1 MSSKTGVID
10 SQLDLLSDCL
20 EDFCTKHNLEFMS
33 ADDILYGSS
42 DNELSNYQKDWLR
55 NYISIWD
62 TIANLWGLTMLETF
76 TEFADYVWEFYS
88 PKSDLYPIK
97 GLTIEDVFQA
107 IFTYKQRLLKVS
119 YNNPEY
125 VAAYGNN
132 YSWGYGDSLDRER
145 VRAIIF
151 EQPQF
156 SWSS

>member
-1 MSSKTGVID
+1 
-10 SQLDLLSDCL
+10 
-20 EDFCTKHNLEFMS
+20 
-33 ADDILYGSS
+33 
-42 DNELSNYQKDWLR
+42 
-55 NYISIWD
+55 
-62 TIANLWGLTMLETF
+62 MLETF

-125 VAAYGNN
+125 VFAYGNN

-145 VRAIIF
+145 VRDIIL

-156 SWSS
+156 TWSS